1 MNAPSTPAATEEELR
16 RDLAAA
22 YRLVALFGWDDLVA
36 THISVR
42 LPEPNAFLINPFGM
56 LFEEITPADLVKVDL
71 DGNVLSPTKWGVNNA
86 GFVIHSAIHAARHD
100 ALCAVHLHTPDGV
113 AVSTLEEGLLPLNQT
128 AMLVAGDLAF
138 HEYEGVASNLD
149 ERARLVADLGDK
161 HAMFLRNHGTLTIGR
176 TVGEAFTAM
185 YYLETACS
193 IQVRALAMGRP
204 RHPVDPEVIA
214 TVGRFGPMGGLEVV
228 ARDLVWPALL
238 RKLDRVDPGWRGRSS
253 ART

>member
-1 MNAPSTPAATEEELR
+1 MNAPSTPVATEAELR

-56 LFEEITPADLVKVDL
+56 LFDEIRPADLVKVDL
-71 DGNVLSPTKWGVNNA
+71 DGKVLSPTKWGVNNA
-86 GFVIHSAIHAARHD
+86 GFVIHSAIHAARED
-100 ALCAVHLHTPDGV
+100 AHCAVHLHTLDGV

-128 AMLVAGDLAF
+128 AMLVASDLAF
-138 HEYEGVASNLD
+138 HEYEGVASNLE

-161 HAMFLRNHGTLTIGR
+161 NAMLLRNHGTLTVGR
-176 TVGEAFTAM
+176 TIGEAFTAM

-204 RHPVDPEVIA
+204 LHPVPAAVVA
-214 TVGRFGPMGGLEVV
+214 TVAQFGPMGGLEVV
-228 ARDLVWPALL
+228 ARELVWPALL
-238 RKLDRVDPGWRGRSS
+238 RKLDRIDPGWRGE
-253 ART
+253 A